1 MAVRAKLILS
11 TTETKGLNNV
21 AFAAL
26 LQMGDTPACVDLLL
40 STDRIPEA
48 ALFAR
53 TYAPSQVSRVVKLWK
68 ADLEAKKRQKIA
80 AGIADPEDEDGKDLF
95 ENWEE
100 ACALEKQGGAAHPA
114 QHEKDL
120 LDQEDPADM
129 VEKLRI
135 SRLRHSTFTDLPL
148 TGLSR
153 RGSA

>member
-1 MAVRAKLILS
+1 MAIGN
-11 TTETKGLNNV
+11 KGLNNV

-26 LQMGDTPACVDLLL
+26 LQMGDTSACVDLLL

-53 TYAPSQVSRVVKLWK
+53 TYAPSQASRVVKLWK

-80 AGIADPEDEDGKDLF
+80 VGIADPEDEDGKDLF

-100 ACALEKQGGAAHPA
+100 ACALEQQGGAKHPVTEG
-114 QHEKDL
+114 EKDL
-120 LDQEDPADM
+120 LGEEDPADL

-135 SRLRHSTFTDLPL
+135 GEFGISCL
-148 TGLSR
+148 
-153 RGSA
+153 